1 MSELRVPESFKNVYL
16 SIKDC
21 PMSPQMNQTLR
32 KLIYSRSHMQTQTKI
47 SSVETSVAKEL
58 TLVILLL

>member
-16 SIKDC
+16 TIKDC
-21 PMSPQMNQTLR
+21 PMSPQMNQILR
-32 KLIYSRSHMQTQTKI
+32 KLIYRSHMQTQTKI